1 MAVLRHAGSPNA
13 SDQSDQRDNRQP
25 ALYWPGPQ
33 STTPL
38 MLMPATSPW
47 FPRDPTSFVSPYA
60 VEPWLRYVSPVLL
73 VAESTRRRPY
83 RRVLFQHQTNTAPM
97 SCLGVLACLFL
108 VIERQLALRPW
119 LSMVNYGVP
128 C

>member
-1 MAVLRHAGSPNA
+1 MHKTLVFILFDRGRWRGGGKGGIEQLFAGHNDTMRSKLVA
-13 SDQSDQRDNRQP
+13 SRWLYCGMRATRTVVSDQSDQRDNRQP

-73 VAESTRRRPY
+73 VAE
-83 RRVLFQHQTNTAPM
+83 
-97 SCLGVLACLFL
+97 
-108 VIERQLALRPW
+108 
-119 LSMVNYGVP
+119 
-128 C
+128 